1 MSAVVLMGYSYLGA
15 SLCHLHESSIFGAR
29 AVLGMELPCLS
40 SGCAGHCPLDRGSGW
55 YCSDHS
61 LPLMLGGAFSLLC
74 ACHSPVG
81 YRVFSPIVVVEAP
94 R

>member
-1 MSAVVLMGYSYLGA
+1 MVLMGYFDLGA
-15 SLCHLHESSIFGAR
+15 SLCRLHESSIFGVR
-29 AVLGMELPCLS
+29 AVLGMEPPCLS
-40 SGCAGHCPLDRGSGW
+40 SGYAGHCPLDRGSGW

-61 LPLMLGGAFSLLC
+61 PPLMLGGAFSLLC

-81 YRVFSPIVVVEAP
+81 YKVFSPVIIVEAP